1 MNGSNRAS
9 GLQIKSQYADG
20 PVATVPQVD
29 AQLDSACF
37 SMEALE
43 STVATLLNRLIAVT
57 FIHPDDEQMPEATSP
72 LVPVA
77 ARISYLES
85 RLRNV
90 EARLSRA
97 LLNLQV

>member
-1 MNGSNRAS
+1 MHAKQSISAG
-9 GLQIKSQYADG
+9 YA
-20 PVATVPQVD
+20 ATVPQPAALQVE
-29 AQLDSACF
+29 AQLDSASF

-43 STVATLLNRLIAVT
+43 STVTSLLDRLIAVT
-57 FIHPDDEQMPEATSP
+57 AIYPEDEQKPDGTSS

-90 EARLSRA
+90 EARLSRT
-97 LLNLQV
+97 LSNLQV